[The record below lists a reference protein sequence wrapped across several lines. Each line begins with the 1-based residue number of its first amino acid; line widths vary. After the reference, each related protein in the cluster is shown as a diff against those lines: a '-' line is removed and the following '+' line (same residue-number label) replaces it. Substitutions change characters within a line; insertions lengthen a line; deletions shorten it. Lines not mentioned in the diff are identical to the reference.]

1 MDILVVVMASRVAMM
16 DQTRVACGC
25 QPLNKWN
32 GIYTHIHLK
41 LSVCVDHVHVLVVLD
56 LYEYWEIIYN
66 AKLKVSPWSN
76 VWNTCLEMRI
86 ISTHQTT
93 SLLCAQ
99 YCSVS
104 YLPELI
110 STFLWVYNENWDN
123 YKLQRFS
130 YIIIFTLDGCFII
143 LHLDAIEILA
153 VNEPKRRRGGD
164 DEGYHNLNK
173 YIISL
178 SLGI

>member
-1 MDILVVVMASRVAMM
+1 MTPSRCHG
-16 DQTRVACGC
+16 DQTRVVCGC
-25 QPLNKWN
+25 QQLNKWK
-32 GIYTHIHLK
+32 GIYMHNHLK
-41 LSVCVDHVHVLVVLD
+41 LGVCVDHVPVLVVLD

-153 VNEPKRRRGGD
+153 VNEPKRQRGGD